1 MFAAIMRITLM
12 ANILAFGRCETYI
25 IGPICGKFTN
35 VAKASTDIISVTH
48 NIDCDNVSQVSILR
62 LVHIGDVCCNNV
74 HDIGRKYT
82 CLWAT

>member
-1 MFAAIMRITLM
+1 MCMTL
-12 ANILAFGRCETYI
+12 AGNILAFGRCETYI

-62 LVHIGDVCCNNV
+62 LVHIDDVCCNDAR
-74 HDIGRKYT
+74 DIDGKYT
-82 CLWAT
+82 CLWVMRNI